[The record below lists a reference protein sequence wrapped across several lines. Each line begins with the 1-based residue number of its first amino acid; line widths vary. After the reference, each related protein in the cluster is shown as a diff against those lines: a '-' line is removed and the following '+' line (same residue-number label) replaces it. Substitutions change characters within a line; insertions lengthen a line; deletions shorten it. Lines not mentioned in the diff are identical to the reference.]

1 VEMRGVEVA
10 ARGTCFRVE
19 ESMNSTSK
27 MALAATAGAL
37 ASAVVVTVYEGRVE
51 VRGEQ
56 GVSQVAAGERLE
68 VAAPGATA
76 SPNPGVAKPA
86 DKMGTASGVAPGA
99 LVMGSGGPA
108 AAQIAALQAR
118 VRELEQAQARAS
130 RAQGAEIP
138 KGEPP
143 REKMRDFTAEELN
156 AMASNCEVRF
166 DAPQLG
172 YDTWKMS
179 ANLAAQQGLSAEQ
192 QKQVA
197 DAVNAL
203 RTRTLGSLRAL
214 YVEMGGDPKG
224 ADSLSPASLS
234 QEILQKSIPQD
245 ESAAR
250 AELAAE
256 RAGWAQPPAD
266 PSQGTVP
273 ERYYRL
279 MTSVGDAVQQA
290 VTPIVGASQ
299 APALR
304 DAINGS
310 HSSADGC

>member
-1 VEMRGVEVA
+1 
-10 ARGTCFRVE
+10 
-19 ESMNSTSK
+19 
-27 MALAATAGAL
+27 
-37 ASAVVVTVYEGRVE
+37 
-51 VRGEQ
+51 
-56 GVSQVAAGERLE
+56 
-68 VAAPGATA
+68 
-76 SPNPGVAKPA
+76 
-86 DKMGTASGVAPGA
+86 
-99 LVMGSGGPA
+99 
-108 AAQIAALQAR
+108 
-118 VRELEQAQARAS
+118 
-130 RAQGAEIP
+130 
-138 KGEPP
+138 
-143 REKMRDFTAEELN
+143 MRDFTAEELN